1 MKKLITSAL
10 VGVALFGLATVPASA
25 AFLTG
30 VFDVTVW
37 NGAPNSVD
45 SNNLAN
51 AVPSGTA
58 DAHFTYTGPLN
69 WVDNSPQNTT
79 SAGNL
84 ASNFLTLAN
93 ISGYSSPNSSIAD
106 VAAFGNTSLSVAG
119 DAYVTFFKIT
129 GTYYGPGGTIT
140 HDDGA
145 TLFIN
150 GSLRLLSPAETSA
163 ITQGFTNPLGEA
175 PATFEL
181 WYVSANGAPSVLQ
194 VTAVPEPA
202 TWAMMILGFFGVGFV
217 AYRNRQNR
225 EAVRLA

>member
-45 SNNLAN
+45 SNNVAN

-79 SAGNL
+79 PAGNL

-93 ISGYSSPNSSIAD
+93 ISGYSSPNSSIAT
-106 VAAFGNTSLSVAG
+106 VADFGNTSLSIAG
-119 DAYVTFFKIT
+119 DGYVTFFKIT

-145 TLFIN
+145 TLWIN
-150 GSLRLLSPAETSA
+150 GSLRLSSPAETQA

>member
-1 MKKLITSAL
+1 MKKLLTMALAGVAL
-10 VGVALFGLATVPASA
+10 VGLSIVPASA

-37 NGAPNSVD
+37 NGSPNGID
-45 SNNLAN
+45 SNNFAN
-51 AVPSGTA
+51 SVPSGIA

-79 SAGNL
+79 PAGNF
-84 ASNFLTLAN
+84 ASSFLTLAN
-93 ISGYSSPNSSIAD
+93 ISGYTSPNGTIAD
-106 VAAFGNTSLSVAG
+106 VATFGNTSLSIAG

-129 GTYYGPGGTIT
+129 GLYYGTGGTIT

-145 TLFIN
+145 LLKLN
-150 GSLRLLSPAETSA
+150 GITVVSSPGETVA
-163 ITQGFTNPLGEA
+163 ITQNFANPLGNTTV
-175 PATFEL
+175 PFEL

-202 TWAMMILGFFGVGFV
+202 TWAMMILGFFGIGFM
-217 AYRNRQNR
+217 AYRGKKNQTGF
-225 EAVRLA
+225 RLA

>member
-1 MKKLITSAL
+1 MKRLLTSAL
-10 VGVALFGLATVPASA
+10 AGAMLFGLSSIPASA

-37 NGAPNSVD
+37 NGAPNGVD
-45 SNNLAN
+45 SNNVAN
-51 AVPSGTA
+51 SLPSGTA
-58 DAHFTYTGPLN
+58 DAHFTYFGPLN
-69 WVDNSPQNTT
+69 WVDIEPQNTT

-84 ASNFLTLAN
+84 ASSFLTLAN
-93 ISGYSSPNSSIAD
+93 ISGYTSPNGTIAD
-106 VAAFGNTSLSVAG
+106 VAAFGNTSLSIAG
-119 DAYVTFFKIT
+119 DGYVTFFKIT

-145 TLFIN
+145 TLWIN
-150 GSLRLLSPAETSA
+150 GSLRVSSPAETQA
-163 ITQGFTNPLGEA
+163 VTQGFTNPLGEA
-175 PATFEL
+175 PAPFEL

-225 EAVRLA
+225 ETVRLA